1 MLTRS
6 YVAENVGTNPNATA
20 DIWGRAAVNYVNSKN
35 NVVGSVADNIKLFD
49 GIDNNRVGTIEAPLK
64 PFVSAATGNL
74 EVLPE
79 FIIDDAGAVLDEA
92 FAEFVEDDAL
102 DTDLAVLDDD
112 ELFFEL

>member
-1 MLTRS
+1 MSRITTVVLSSAFSAQAPSTPDS
-6 YVAENVGTNPNATA
+6 SPPQDIESTTN
-20 DIWGRAAVNYVNSKN
+20 
-35 NVVGSVADNIKLFD
+35 
-49 GIDNNRVGTIEAPLK
+49 
-64 PFVSAATGNL
+64 
-74 EVLPE
+74 